1 MFITQI
7 NDDSVLEVGI
17 CSFSIHFNTGIYAL
31 KITIIVSLQC
41 DLRITVITRKSP
53 FIFVFIILYIN
64 DDILYPAGIQA
75 QDDGLEKTEIV
86 V

>member
-1 MFITQI
+1 M
-7 NDDSVLEVGI
+7 
-17 CSFSIHFNTGIYAL
+17 HL
-31 KITIIVSLQC
+31 KSLFMVSLQG
-41 DLRITVITRKSP
+41 DLRITVITREPPLIS
-53 FIFVFIILYIN
+53 VFIILYIN